1 MEARAQ
7 ALMFVFQPP
16 EEHVLK
22 FICCIAASAAF
33 GLCAIVPAFS
43 QPVPDP
49 QAVTVFT
56 SVNVV
61 PMDREHV
68 LHNQTVIVK
77 NGKITA
83 VGSSLPT
90 PKGAKVIDGHG
101 TEWLSPGLADMH
113 THADTRNDMKVY
125 LANGV
130 TTVLNMG
137 DASYGF
143 MDHVLPDVNAGKSPG
158 PHIFASLRLDGS
170 PEYGAFV
177 VKTPDEA
184 RAAMRLA
191 KTNGYSFIKV
201 YNNLSPE
208 CFQALIDEGRVLHMH
223 VIGHGITR
231 VGIEKQLAA
240 GQVMVAH
247 SEEYFYTVFTR
258 SGEPLTNAAPD
269 IKRIPAAIAFTKRY
283 GAYVTADLNTYATI
297 ARQWGKPEVVKQF
310 LAMPEIRY
318 LDPDD
323 RIEWR
328 HEGYV
333 KKTGSLDDRVA
344 FLKIFI
350 KDMSDAGIPLIAGT
364 DAPPIPGL
372 IPGFSLHSDLELLQS
387 TGMTRYQILA
397 TATRTPGQFIAHN
410 VEGAQPFGTVM
421 PGMRADL
428 ILSSKNPLEDL
439 TTLRKPLGVMAGG
452 AWYTKS
458 DLQAL
463 LDSVAKEYDAA
474 AVHS

>member
-1 MEARAQ
+1 M
-7 ALMFVFQPP
+7 
-16 EEHVLK
+16 EEHDLK
-22 FICCIAASAAF
+22 FTFAAAALGF
-33 GLCAIVPAFS
+33 LAISPAFS
-43 QPVPDP
+43 QSVPDP
-49 QAVTVFT
+49 HAVTAFT

-61 PMDREHV
+61 PMDRERV
-68 LHNQTVIVK
+68 LRNQTVIVK
-77 NGKITA
+77 DGKIAA
-83 VGSSLPT
+83 VGSSLPI
-90 PKGAKVIDGHG
+90 PAGARVIDGRG

-113 THADTRNDMKVY
+113 THSDTRNDMKVY

-130 TTVLNMG
+130 TTILNMG

-158 PHIFASLRLDGS
+158 PYAYASLSVDGS

-184 RAAMRLA
+184 RAAMRMA

-208 CFQALIDEGRVLHMH
+208 CFQAFIDEGRALHMH
-223 VIGHGITR
+223 VIGHGVTR
-231 VGIEKQLAA
+231 VGLKKQLAA

-247 SEEYFYTVFTR
+247 SEEYFYTVFNPP
-258 SGEPLTNAAPD
+258 GYEGNAAPD
-269 IKRIPAAIAFTKRY
+269 KKLIPAAIAFTRRD

-297 ARQWGKPEVVKQF
+297 ARQWGKPEVLRQF
-310 LAMPEIRY
+310 LNMPEVKY

-323 RIEWR
+323 RLGWR
-328 HEGYV
+328 HEGYI
-333 KKTGSLDDRVA
+333 KKTGSLDGRVA
-344 FLKIFI
+344 FLKVLI
-350 KDMSDAGIPLIAGT
+350 KDMSDAGIPLILGT

-372 IPGFSLHSDLELLQS
+372 VPGFSLHSDMELLQS

-397 TATRTPGQFIAHN
+397 AATRTAGRFIVHN
-410 VEGAQPFGTVM
+410 VEGVQPFGTVA

-428 ILSSKNPLEDL
+428 VLSTKNPLDDL
-439 TTLRKPLGVMAGG
+439 TTLRKPLGVMVGG
-452 AWYTKS
+452 AWYTQS

-474 AVHS
+474 SQHT